1 MAPALKTILALQDA
15 KPYAFECPTATTAL
29 IIIDIQRDFVD
40 PGGFGSIQC
49 GNDAVFSRAR
59 AIVPVVKKLLDAFRS
74 FGGHVIHTREG
85 HEPGLA
91 DLPAAKRLRQIS
103 NPVGHHS
110 LGIGDQGPMGKL
122 LVRGEYGH
130 DIVDELT
137 PWPDETV
144 IDKPGKGSFWGTNI
158 HRILLARGITHL
170 VFAGVT
176 TECCVST
183 TLRECADRG
192 YQCIVLEDC
201 TQGFDAQQVTTS
213 LDIISGQ
220 DGLFG
225 FVGNSPDFFQAIDRA
240 SAKALTQ
247 GLALTPPAKP
257 MGNKD
262 SKPRFGFLPDESV
275 PSVDQLLTDYRQSI
289 RCPVEVIKSLYK
301 RINQYK
307 DVDPAVWIHLEPEAN
322 VLHAATKLVN
332 KYKGKP
338 LPSLYGIPF
347 SVKDTI
353 DVAGVPTTAACP
365 SYAYTP
371 QVSATAVRRVLDAG
385 ALFIGKVNL
394 DQLATGLSGCRS
406 PYGTPHSVFSD
417 KHIPGGSSSGSCV
430 SVGERLVSFGLAT
443 DTAGSGRVPAAFN
456 GIVGFKPTKGTV
468 SARGL
473 VPACRTLDTITVV
486 APSITEARKVWQVI
500 AHHDPEDPYSKL
512 PHTLPTWH
520 IDYRG
525 PRVGGFTFAV
535 PPPTILKVCKK
546 EYRELF
552 SSAVSALQSCGGTLK
567 EVEYTPFSA
576 AGDLLYD
583 GSLLHERIHCIG
595 HRFLQSNLPDMHPV
609 IRELFDKAMSNPP
622 LVYDAFRDQALQARL
637 TREVQGVFD
646 VLNGGVDVLVVPT
659 TTQHPT
665 IKEMEADPLKL
676 NSELGTFTHCANVV
690 DLCGVS
696 VPAGTWLWGQEG
708 DERKMPFGI
717 TILSGSGYDAK
728 VLDIAGVF
736 EEEMMQRETFRL

>member
-1 MAPALKTILALQDA
+1 MAPAPKTKTVLTLPNA
-15 KPYAFECPTATTAL
+15 KPYAFACPTATTAL

-49 GNDAVFSRAR
+49 GNEAIFSEAR
-59 AIVPVVKKLLDAFRS
+59 AIVPTVKKVLDAFRS

-85 HEPGLA
+85 HQPGLA
-91 DLPAAKRLRQIS
+91 DLPAAKKLRQIS
-103 NPVGHHS
+103 NPAGHHT

-137 PWPDETV
+137 PWPDEIV

-158 HRILLARGITHL
+158 HRILLSRGITHL
-170 VFAGVT
+170 IFTGVT

-213 LDIISGQ
+213 LDIIAGQ

-225 FVGNSPDFFQAIDRA
+225 FVGNSSDLFQAIDKA
-240 SAKALTQ
+240 STDALTRVAAQ
-247 GLALTPPAKP
+247 GLPPI
-257 MGNKD
+257 
-262 SKPRFGFLPDESV
+262 DE
-275 PSVDQLLTDYRQSI
+275 LLAEYRQGA
-289 RCPVEVIKSLYK
+289 RCPVEVVKSLYE
-301 RINQYK
+301 RIEQYK
-307 DVDPAVWIHLEPEAN
+307 AVDPAVWIYLEPKAS
-322 VLHAATKLVN
+322 LVN
-332 KYKGKP
+332 DALELVDEYKGKP
-338 LPSLYGIPF
+338 LPPLYGIPF

-365 SYAYTP
+365 KYTYTP
-371 QVSATAVRRVLDAG
+371 EVSAPAVQRVLDAG
-385 ALFIGKVNL
+385 GLFIGKVNL

-406 PYGTPHSVFSD
+406 PYGIPHSVFSD
-417 KHIPGGSSSGSCV
+417 KHISGGSSSGSSI
-430 SVGERLVSFGLAT
+430 SVGAKLVSFGLAT

-456 GIVGFKPTKGTV
+456 GIIGFKPTKGTV

-486 APSITEARKVWQVI
+486 APSIPEARKVWQII
-500 AHHDPEDPYSKL
+500 AHHDPDDPYSKL

-525 PRVGGFTFAV
+525 PRVGGFTFAI
-535 PPPTILKVCKK
+535 PPPALLEVCTK
-546 EYRELF
+546 EYRNLF
-552 SSAVSALQSCGGTLK
+552 SAAVTTLQSCGGALK
-567 EVEYTPFSA
+567 EVDYTPFSV
-576 AGDLLYD
+576 AGDLLYE

-595 HRFLQSNLPDMHPV
+595 HRFLQSNLSSLHPV
-609 IRELFDKAMSNPP
+609 IRELFYKALSNPP
-622 LVYDAFRDQALQARL
+622 SAYDVFRDQALQAQL

-646 VLNGGVDVLVVPT
+646 VLKGGVDVLVVPA

-665 IKEMEADPLKL
+665 IEEMEADPLRL

-696 VPAGTWLWGQEG
+696 VPAGTWRWKEVVE
-708 DERKMPFGI
+708 DEDTEREMPFGI
-717 TILSGSGYDAK
+717 TFLGGSGYDAK
-728 VLDIAGVF
+728 VFDIAGVF
-736 EEEMMQRETFRL
+736 EEEMRNRNGL